1 MGNIAPSILSSFK
14 VKFTRE
20 APNDFYLSG
29 DRVQGIIEIVT
40 KDKDNDVNFK
50 HGPLYVE
57 LIGKL
62 KDCKTNSHQQRI
74 ATGVQIFFRQRAQ
87 VIKLP
92 NDNQQM
98 VRYSFKENI
107 SYRNNMFNIASN
119 FFFSYQFRFVNFL
132 MSSKLMKISSR
143 STFSH
148 LDPWMKPQG
157 VVTVK
162 LFSEKLS
169 RKVRLLTVPMS
180 YRFKFSS

>member
-1 MGNIAPSILSSFK
+1 MLLVGVVPSFATDVTSCFFLLFLLSFVLVFSLSFFHSHFGTFYRIRHAKMGNIAPSILSSFK

-98 VRYSFKENI
+98 VRYSFKKNI
-107 SYRNNMFNIASN
+107 FYRNKMFNIALK
-119 FFFSYQFRFVNFL
+119 FCFSYQFRFVIF
-132 MSSKLMKISSR
+132 
-143 STFSH
+143 
-148 LDPWMKPQG
+148 
-157 VVTVK
+157 
-162 LFSEKLS
+162 
-169 RKVRLLTVPMS
+169 
-180 YRFKFSS
+180 